1 MTISIWIAIFGGL
14 GMVSLISF
22 MFFFIKDS
30 RLRVEQQKN
39 PLTLLVDGGLLC
51 VALLAVI
58 AAVLLYLNWQDQL
71 NQFIS

>member
-39 PLTLLVDGGLLC
+39 PLALLVDGGLLC

-58 AAVLLYLNWQDQL
+58 AAVLLYLNWQEQL